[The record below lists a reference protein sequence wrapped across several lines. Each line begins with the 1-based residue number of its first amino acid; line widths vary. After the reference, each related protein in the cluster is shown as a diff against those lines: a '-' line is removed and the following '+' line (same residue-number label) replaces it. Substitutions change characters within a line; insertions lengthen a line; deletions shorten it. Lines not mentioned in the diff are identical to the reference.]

1 MTDSRHSLAPR
12 TRAWILRSVAL
23 FAVFCTAWLLLSE
36 WLIGALTGSA
46 RAAAIAAALDG
57 VLFAAIATGV
67 LWSLLRRA
75 AVGSDSGHAAP
86 PGQARAAE
94 TERSRVMF
102 EQSVDGM
109 VLIGK
114 DGRVRECN
122 RSFADMLG
130 YTVAEMGDL
139 CVWDWDAQ
147 WTREQLLE
155 ILQRYPLPLRTF
167 ETRHRRKDGS
177 CYDAEVSSNSM
188 ELEGQTLVYAVT
200 RDITERKQ
208 AERRLRER
216 EACLT
221 AILDNMP
228 HVAWLKDREGRYM
241 AINRKY
247 AQMAGASRPADLLGK
262 TDFDLWPRELA
273 EKYRADDLEVMAA
286 RRQRLIEEKGLDG
299 DREYVAETFK
309 TPIIDASG
317 ALLGTTGYAR
327 DVTERRAV
335 EAELR
340 ESESRFRRM
349 ADSAPVMI
357 WMDGPDR
364 RSEYYNRRWLEFTGR
379 TLDQEI
385 ADSYAAGV
393 THPEDHRRFMQ
404 VYDRALAAREPF
416 TLEYRLRRHDN
427 VYRWILDTGVPRF
440 DDSGKLLG
448 YIGSCIDI
456 TDLKQTQESLRA
468 SEALY
473 RSVVTAM
480 VEGVCVQDAS
490 GAITYMNPAGERIE
504 GRTLEQLRGM
514 TSADPAWE
522 AIHEDGTPFP
532 GDAHPAMVALR
543 TGQPQSNVVMGVQ
556 RPDGNRVWIAVNSQP
571 LTAEGESRPYAVVTT
586 FNDVTAARQAEAE
599 REQLQAQLLQAQ
611 KMEAIGQ
618 LTGGIAHDFNNILG
632 IMLGYVELAM
642 DHGGRYADTRLAEY
656 LANVRQAGER
666 ARDLIAKMLVFSR
679 ARRGRTP
686 TPLKLQ
692 TLVEEVVDMIGPMIP
707 SSIQIVAHIDRDV
720 PPVLV
725 EAVELHQM
733 LVNLAINA
741 RDAMA
746 GHGRMDVVVTRVRED
761 AVCTSCHAA
770 VRGEFVELSWSDTG
784 SGMGPEIL
792 SHIFEPYFTTK
803 EVGKGTGMG
812 LPVAHGIMHKSGGH
826 ILVESAVGVGTTVR
840 LLFVPAAV
848 EAPALAAEERT
859 ARLQPMPTGGARVL
873 VVDDEP
879 QLASITSRVLTRHGY
894 RVDTYC
900 DSEAALRAFE
910 AAPQHYDAV
919 ITDQTMPGLSGDA
932 FARAILELRPG
943 LPIILC
949 TGYSETI
956 EAEAAARM
964 GIARYLR
971 KPVSAQELLRA
982 LEELLTANAVSVAQ
996 AVVPGR

>member
-1 MTDSRHSLAPR
+1 MTDTKHTLSPR
-12 TRAWILRSVAL
+12 TRAWVLRSVAL
-23 FAVFCTAWLLLSE
+23 FAVFCAAWILLGNRLVGA
-36 WLIGALTGSA
+36 LIGSPGASA
-46 RAAAIAAALDG
+46 ITAVLNGLLFVAIASWW
-57 VLFAAIATGV
+57 
-67 LWSLLRRA
+67 LWSLMRRA
-75 AVGSDSGHAAP
+75 AGGDTAQPEHG
-86 PGQARAAE
+86 RAAE
-94 TERSRVMF
+94 SERRRVMF

-109 VLIGK
+109 VVLGK

-130 YTVAEMGDL
+130 YTVEEVGSL

-147 WTREQLLE
+147 WTREELLE
-155 ILQRYPLPLRTF
+155 ILQRHPLPLRTF

-177 CYDAEVSSNSM
+177 CYDAEVSSNAM
-188 ELEGQTLVYAVT
+188 EVDGQTLIYAVT
-200 RDITERKQ
+200 RDVTERKE
-208 AERRLRER
+208 AERKLRER

-228 HVAWLKDREGRYM
+228 HLAWLKDREGRYM
-241 AINRKY
+241 AVNRKY
-247 AQMAGASRPADLLGK
+247 AQMAGASQPAELLGK

-273 EKYRADDLEVMAA
+273 EQYRAGDLEVMTT
-286 RRQRLIEEKGLDG
+286 REQRLIEEKGIDHG
-299 DREYVAETFK
+299 REYIAETFK
-309 TPIIDASG
+309 TPIIDESG
-317 ALLGTTGYAR
+317 ELLGTTGYAH
-327 DVTERRAV
+327 DVTARRAV
-335 EAELR
+335 ENELR

-364 RSEYYNRRWLEFTGR
+364 RSEYYNRRWLDFTGR
-379 TLDQEI
+379 TLEEEI

-393 THPEDHRRFMQ
+393 THSEDHPRFMQ

-416 TLEYRLRRHDN
+416 TLEYRLKRADN

-440 DDSGKLLG
+440 DAAGKLLG

-456 TDLKQTQESLRA
+456 TELKQTQESLRA

-480 VEGVCVQDAS
+480 VEGVCVQDAT
-490 GAITYMNPAGERIE
+490 GTITYMNPAGERIE
-504 GRTLEQLRGM
+504 GRTVEQMRGM
-514 TSADPAWE
+514 TSEDSSWQ

-532 GDAHPAMVALR
+532 GQMHPAMVTLR
-543 TGQPQSNVVMGVQ
+543 TGQPQSNVIMGLQ
-556 RPDGNRVWIAVNSQP
+556 RPDGSRVWIAVNSQP
-571 LTAEGESRPYAVVTT
+571 LIAEGESKPYAVVTT

-599 REQLQAQLLQAQ
+599 REVLQAQLLQAR

-618 LTGGIAHDFNNILG
+618 LTGGIAHDFNNILA

-642 DHGGRYADTRLAEY
+642 DQCGPDGDVRLTEY
-656 LANVRQAGER
+656 LSNVRQAGER

-679 ARRGRTP
+679 SRRGRTP
-686 TPLKLQ
+686 TPLRLQ
-692 TLVEEVVDMIGPMIP
+692 LLVEEVVDMVGPMIP
-707 SSIQIVAHIDRDV
+707 SSIQITAHIDRDV

-741 RDAMA
+741 RDAMS
-746 GHGRMDVVVTRVRED
+746 GHGRMDIAVRRVHED

-770 VRGEFVELSWSDTG
+770 VRGEFVQLSVSDTG
-784 SGMGPEIL
+784 TGMHADVL

-803 EVGKGTGMG
+803 ELGKGTGMG

-826 ILVESAVGVGTTVR
+826 ILVDSTVGVGTTVR
-840 LLFVPAAV
+840 LLFAPVDVDVAAV
-848 EAPALAAEERT
+848 IEARNAVAPAPPPDSSA
-859 ARLQPMPTGGARVL
+859 ARVL

-879 QLASITSRVLTRHGY
+879 QLASIISRVLSKHGY

-900 DSEAALRAFE
+900 DSAAALRAFD
-910 AAPQHYDAV
+910 AAPQDYDAV

-932 FARAILELRPG
+932 LARAILELNPG
-943 LPIILC
+943 IPIILC

-956 EAEAAARM
+956 GPDSAAKA

-971 KPVSAQELLRA
+971 KPVPAQQLLGT
-982 LEELLTANAVSVAQ
+982 LEELLAASAVSE
-996 AVVPGR
+996 R

>member
-75 AVGSDSGHAAP
+75 AVGSDPGHAAAAA
-86 PGQARAAE
+86 GQARAAE

-155 ILQRYPLPLRTF
+155 ILQRHPLPLRTF

-299 DREYVAETFK
+299 GREYVAETFK

-440 DDSGKLLG
+440 DD
-448 YIGSCIDI
+448 
-456 TDLKQTQESLRA
+456 
-468 SEALY
+468 
-473 RSVVTAM
+473 
-480 VEGVCVQDAS
+480 
-490 GAITYMNPAGERIE
+490 
-504 GRTLEQLRGM
+504 
-514 TSADPAWE
+514 
-522 AIHEDGTPFP
+522 
-532 GDAHPAMVALR
+532 
-543 TGQPQSNVVMGVQ
+543 
-556 RPDGNRVWIAVNSQP
+556 
-571 LTAEGESRPYAVVTT
+571 
-586 FNDVTAARQAEAE
+586 
-599 REQLQAQLLQAQ
+599 
-611 KMEAIGQ
+611 
-618 LTGGIAHDFNNILG
+618 
-632 IMLGYVELAM
+632 
-642 DHGGRYADTRLAEY
+642 
-656 LANVRQAGER
+656 
-666 ARDLIAKMLVFSR
+666 
-679 ARRGRTP
+679 
-686 TPLKLQ
+686 
-692 TLVEEVVDMIGPMIP
+692 
-707 SSIQIVAHIDRDV
+707 
-720 PPVLV
+720 
-725 EAVELHQM
+725 
-733 LVNLAINA
+733 
-741 RDAMA
+741 
-746 GHGRMDVVVTRVRED
+746 
-761 AVCTSCHAA
+761 
-770 VRGEFVELSWSDTG
+770 
-784 SGMGPEIL
+784 
-792 SHIFEPYFTTK
+792 
-803 EVGKGTGMG
+803 
-812 LPVAHGIMHKSGGH
+812 
-826 ILVESAVGVGTTVR
+826 
-840 LLFVPAAV
+840 
-848 EAPALAAEERT
+848 
-859 ARLQPMPTGGARVL
+859 
-873 VVDDEP
+873 
-879 QLASITSRVLTRHGY
+879 
-894 RVDTYC
+894 
-900 DSEAALRAFE
+900 
-910 AAPQHYDAV
+910 
-919 ITDQTMPGLSGDA
+919 
-932 FARAILELRPG
+932 
-943 LPIILC
+943 
-949 TGYSETI
+949 
-956 EAEAAARM
+956 
-964 GIARYLR
+964 
-971 KPVSAQELLRA
+971 
-982 LEELLTANAVSVAQ
+982 
-996 AVVPGR
+996 